1 LVLRIEPPLTITEA
15 QTQEFLTAF
24 EKTCEEIDFIVSII
38 GEMIAKTSV
47 GKHDAAQ
54 RAGFT
59 PADAAQ

>member
-1 LVLRIEPPLTITEA
+1 V
-15 QTQEFLTAF
+15 QEFLTAF
-24 EKTCEEIDFIVSII
+24 EKTCEEIDFIISII